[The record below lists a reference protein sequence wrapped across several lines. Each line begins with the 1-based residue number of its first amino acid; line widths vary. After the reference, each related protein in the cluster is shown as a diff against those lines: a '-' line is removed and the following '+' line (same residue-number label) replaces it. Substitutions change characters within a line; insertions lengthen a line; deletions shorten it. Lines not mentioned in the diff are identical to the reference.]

1 MSESKRA
8 DFTEFVTEN
17 TCVNT
22 KYFNLDL
29 IVQDVIDL
37 VDNYVET
44 EMDDDDREFVIDSD
58 TMYQVL
64 DEKDLYTDVMKILS
78 GLNDSMFESVNEE
91 GVFTI
96 DNYDL
101 DIQSDLSKLVY
112 KHYFE
117 N

>member
-1 MSESKRA
+1 MSESKRT
-8 DFTEFVTEN
+8 DFTTFVTEN
-17 TCVNT
+17 TCINT
-22 KYFNLDL
+22 RYFNLDL

-37 VDNYVET
+37 VDNYVAT
-44 EMDDDDREFVIDSD
+44 EVDDEDREFIKDSD

-112 KHYFE
+112 IHYFA